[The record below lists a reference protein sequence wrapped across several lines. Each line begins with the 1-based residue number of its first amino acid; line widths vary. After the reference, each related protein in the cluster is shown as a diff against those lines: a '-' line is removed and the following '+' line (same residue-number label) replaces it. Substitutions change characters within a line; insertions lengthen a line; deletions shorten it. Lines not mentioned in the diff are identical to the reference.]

1 MIIFKLGEI
10 LARYK
15 VTGAALARELGVERA
30 TVSRWKNDKQLPSLG
45 SVDSVLAA
53 IVKLGNKR
61 QLNAHPLTIATA
73 LEWRIEQDSVDSK

>member
-45 SVDSVLAA
+45 SVNSTLMA
-53 IVKLGNKR
+53 ISKLGNKR
-61 QLNAHPLTIATA
+61 RLKAHPLTISTA
-73 LEWRIEQDSVDSK
+73 LEWQNEQDSVDDK